1 MKNLTEIN
9 LLKEN
14 ILIFKKIFNFGLFT
28 QLILKKQLGFVL
40 NKEKIKFDLNY
51 EIKSNLY
58 IVIIYYK
65 ILELLLI
72 DTKYYKKM
80 YDYYHNLFEQ
90 KNFLKRTIRLKM
102 GLPVNGQRSKTNS
115 KNSRK
120 KFYKKFLN
128 RIIF

>member
-14 ILIFKKIFNFGLFT
+14 LLIYKKIFNFGLYT
-28 QLILKKQLGFVL
+28 QFVIKKQLGL
-40 NKEKIKFDLNY
+40 SLKKEKINFDLNY
-51 EIKSNLY
+51 EIKFDFF
-58 IVIIYYK
+58 VILIYYK
-65 ILELLLI
+65 ILEILII

-80 YDYYHNLFEQ
+80 YDYFHNLFEN

-120 KFYKKFLN
+120 KFYKKFLS

>member
-1 MKNLTEIN
+1 MKTLTEIN

-14 ILIFKKIFNFGLFT
+14 ILVFKKIFNFGLFT
-28 QLILKKQLGFVL
+28 QFVIKKQLGFVL

-58 IVIIYYK
+58 IIIIYYK
-65 ILELLLI
+65 ILEFLII

-80 YDYYHNLFEQ
+80 YDYYQNLFEQ

-120 KFYKKFLN
+120 RFYKKFLS

>member
-9 LLKEN
+9 LLNNN
-14 ILIFKKIFNFGLFT
+14 ILIYKKIFNFGLFT
-28 QLILKKQLGFVL
+28 QFTIKKQLGLSVY
-40 NKEKIKFDLNY
+40 KEKIGFQINF
-51 EIKSNLY
+51 EIKNNLF

-65 ILELLLI
+65 ILGNLII

-80 YDYYHNLFEQ
+80 YDYYHNLFEN
-90 KNFLKRTIRLKM
+90 KTFLKRTIRLKI

-120 KFYKKFLN
+120 KFYRKFLS

>member
-14 ILIFKKIFNFGLFT
+14 ILIYKKIFNFGLYT
-28 QLILKKQLGFVL
+28 QFIIKKQLGLSL
-40 NKEKIKFDLNY
+40 NKKKISFNLNH
-51 EIKSNLY
+51 EIKYNFF
-58 IVIIYYK
+58 IILVYYK
-65 ILELLLI
+65 ILEILII

-80 YDYYHNLFEQ
+80 YNYFHNLFEN

-120 KFYKKFLN
+120 KFYRKFLS